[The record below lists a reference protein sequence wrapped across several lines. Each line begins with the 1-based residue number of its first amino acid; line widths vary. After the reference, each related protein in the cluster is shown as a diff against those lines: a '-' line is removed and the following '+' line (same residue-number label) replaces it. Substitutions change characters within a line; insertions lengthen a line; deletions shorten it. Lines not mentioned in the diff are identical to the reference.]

1 MAVFSDDLIETQK
14 GSITR
19 LESTGSRVD
28 IDADTVVQFEGDE
41 LVLDHGSLSVNTTR
55 GLKTAW
61 DA

>member
-1 MAVFSDDLIETQK
+1 
-14 GSITR
+14 
-19 LESTGSRVD
+19 VD